1 MKPAP
6 FIYHRPGSLPEA
18 VALLARLDNAK
29 LLAGGQSLVPMLNLR
44 LLAPDHLI
52 DISRLPEL
60 AGIAER
66 DGRLVIGA
74 GVCQRDVERSEL
86 VARVCPVLVEALQQ
100 VGHQQT
106 RNRGTIG
113 GSLCHLDP
121 AAELPAVAM
130 ALDATIHVAGPRGTR
145 ELDFAAFP
153 AGYLTPA
160 LEPDELVTAISLPI
174 WPARHGYGFEEFARR
189 HGDFAIVA
197 ALALLALEPGGAVHR
212 AVLTVSGIGPA
223 PVRVAAAESL
233 LVGARAESA
242 GFAAAAAAACAGAL
256 DAHDDV
262 HASASY
268 RRRLARVLSERALL
282 KAYDRVSRHG

>member
-6 FIYHRPGSLPEA
+6 FIYHRPSSLPET
-18 VALLARLDNAK
+18 VALLARLENAK
-29 LLAGGQSLVPMLNLR
+29 LLAGGQSLMPMLNLR
-44 LLAPDHLI
+44 LVAPDHLI
-52 DISRLPEL
+52 DIARLPEL
-60 AGIAER
+60 GGIAER

-74 GVCQRDVERSEL
+74 GVCQRDVERSDL

-121 AAELPAVAM
+121 AAELPALAM
-130 ALDATIHVAGPRGTR
+130 ALDATVHIAGPRGAR
-145 ELDFAAFP
+145 DVDFAVFP

-160 LEPDELVTAISLPI
+160 LAPDELVTAIALPI
-174 WPARHGYGFEEFARR
+174 WPAGHGYGFEEFSRR
-189 HGDFAIVA
+189 HGDFAVVA
-197 ALALLALEPGGAVHR
+197 AVALLALV
-212 AVLTVSGIGPA
+212 TVSGIGPA
-223 PVRVAAAESL
+223 PVRVAAAEAL
-233 LVGARAESA
+233 LVGASAEPA
-242 GFAAAAAAACAGAL
+242 LFAAAAAHAGAL
-256 DAHDDV
+256 DAHDDL

-282 KAYDRVSRHG
+282 KAYDRASPHG